1 MNQNQFL
8 VVQWWHTKRDYN
20 LGILLLSKFCRNKIL
35 ANSISKKSEKFGRA
49 KLEYELPKS
58 VGLNHLDMPDYNAE
72 DGPAD
77 EDDSELVGLVST
89 PSIKRKED
97 ITSFPNVIKRLK
109 HEYSEMYNARSMVHK
124 SLLKVPEVNNP
135 LNNEKR
141 AGFLEEM
148 KTLSARME
156 LFHMHINAWET
167 DKTIPDEEI
176 FWPGVKKKIALL

>member
-1 MNQNQFL
+1 
-8 VVQWWHTKRDYN
+8 
-20 LGILLLSKFCRNKIL
+20 
-35 ANSISKKSEKFGRA
+35 
-49 KLEYELPKS
+49 
-58 VGLNHLDMPDYNAE
+58 
-72 DGPAD
+72 
-77 EDDSELVGLVST
+77 
-89 PSIKRKED
+89 
-97 ITSFPNVIKRLK
+97 
-109 HEYSEMYNARSMVHK
+109 
-124 SLLKVPEVNNP
+124 LKVPEVNNP